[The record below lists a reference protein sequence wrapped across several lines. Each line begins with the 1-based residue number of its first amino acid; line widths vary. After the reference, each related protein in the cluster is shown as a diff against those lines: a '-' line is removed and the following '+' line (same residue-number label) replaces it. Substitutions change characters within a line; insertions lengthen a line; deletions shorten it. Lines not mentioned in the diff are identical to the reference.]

1 MSRPM
6 VDISKR
12 NRDRILPSLRYNLI
26 FKILEHFLLHNF
38 DRDQTLTEITK
49 NFFTTELENN
59 KFSSDNWLWTYSV
72 KISRKMII
80 DGLS

>member
-49 NFFTTELENN
+49 NFLRLNWKTTN
-59 KFSSDNWLWTYSV
+59 SAPTIGSGR
-72 KISRKMII
+72 IQ
-80 DGLS
+80 